1 MAIYIHYKKSNTILF
16 TALRL
21 FAINIKLSLQ
31 RFMQKIVKYIVPF
44 FIVGLLFFGCSDYN
58 KILKGNDYEL
68 KYKTAVELYKK
79 GDCMK
84 ALPLFDELTSMYR
97 FTSKGEEVFYYYAH
111 ASFCV
116 ADFSIAEYYF
126 KSFVKSYPNSKHAE
140 ECAFMAAICVQK
152 QSPYYN
158 LDPTPTKQAIDEM
171 QLFLNKYPESSY
183 KDTCNLLM
191 DKMRDKLEKKYY
203 EQAKLYYNTEN
214 YKSAVVAFQNLIND
228 YPDNDYVEESMYFI
242 VKSNYYYA
250 FYSVEDKKSE
260 RYSETIK
267 SYLTFV
273 GSFKQ
278 SRYLRELENLYNNSV
293 EQLEKLSK

>member
-1 MAIYIHYKKSNTILF
+1 M
-16 TALRL
+16 RL

-31 RFMQKIVKYIVPF
+31 RFMQKVQNFILSFLLIVA
-44 FIVGLLFFGCSDYN
+44 LFVGCSDYN

-111 ASFCV
+111 TSFCV
-116 ADFSIAEYYF
+116 DDYPVAEYYF

-140 ECAFMAAICVQK
+140 ECAFMAAICK
-152 QSPYYN
+152 QRESPYYN
-158 LDPTPTKQAIDEM
+158 LDPTSTKQAIDEL

-214 YKSAVVAFQNLIND
+214 YKSAAVAFENLVKD
-228 YPDNDYVEESMYFI
+228 YPDNEYVEESYYYI
-242 VKSNYYYA
+242 VKANYWYA
-250 FYSVEDKKSE
+250 FNSIDSKKSE

-273 GSFKQ
+273 GYFKN
-278 SRYLRELENLYNNSV
+278 SKYLRELENLYNNSL
-293 EQLEKLSK
+293 EQIEKLSK